1 MKPGRIAAWAI
12 TAIAVPGLAACSA
25 SSSGGTSS
33 TAGSSPSA
41 ASSPAGASSATGAS
55 APGASAP
62 GASAPGQSQPAAAGQ
77 AAGRLTPPGTH
88 LAFGGNATVGWVPPS
103 QATGNGAHQG
113 IKLQV
118 TVMSI
123 QKGTMADFRNV
134 ELNGSQR
141 NATPYY
147 VQLRV
152 TALSSTLPPKDSDP
166 AITFTAIDDRGQEQ
180 QSITF
185 LGTFSRCDDPFPPK
199 QFVTGKT
206 YQSCLAYLIPGG
218 GSIQKVQWDS
228 GPSAAN
234 QVTPYFERPIV
245 WG

>member
-12 TAIAVPGLAACSA
+12 AAVAVPGLAACS
-25 SSSGGTSS
+25 GTSS
-33 TAGSSPSA
+33 GSSPASPSSSAAAGTNSPAQSPASSQPAQGQGQTAGSGS
-41 ASSPAGASSATGAS
+41 
-55 APGASAP
+55 
-62 GASAPGQSQPAAAGQ
+62 
-77 AAGRLTPPGTH
+77 LTPPGTH
-88 LAFGGNATVGWVPPS
+88 LALGGPATVGWVPPS
-103 QATGNGAHQG
+103 QDLGTGAHKG

-118 TVMSI
+118 TVVSI

-134 ELNGSQR
+134 ELNGNQR
-141 NATPYY
+141 SSTPYY

-152 TALSSTLPPKDSDP
+152 TALSNATVPKDSDP

-185 LGTFSRCDDPFPPK
+185 LGTFSRCDDPTPPK
-199 QFVTGKT
+199 QLVSGKT

-218 GSIQKVQWDS
+218 GSIQKVQWDN
-228 GPSAAN
+228 GPAAAN
-234 QVTPYFERPIV
+234 AVTPYFDRPIV

>member
-12 TAIAVPGLAACSA
+12 AAVAVPGLAACS
-25 SSSGGTSS
+25 GTSS
-33 TAGSSPSA
+33 GSSPANPSTSA
-41 ASSPAGASSATGAS
+41 AAGTSSPVQPPAS
-55 APGASAP
+55 
-62 GASAPGQSQPAAAGQ
+62 SQPAAQGQTAGS
-77 AAGRLTPPGTH
+77 GSLTPPGTH
-88 LAFGGNATVGWVPPS
+88 LALGGPATVGWVPPS
-103 QATGNGAHQG
+103 QDLGTGAHKG

-118 TVMSI
+118 TVVSI

-134 ELNGSQR
+134 ELNGNQR
-141 NATPYY
+141 RSTPYY

-152 TALSSTLPPKDSDP
+152 TALSNASVPKDSDP

-185 LGTFSRCDDPFPPK
+185 LGTFSRCDDPTPPK
-199 QFVTGKT
+199 QFVSGKT

-218 GSIQKVQWDS
+218 GSIQKVQWDN
-228 GPSAAN
+228 GPAAAN
-234 QVTPYFERPIV
+234 AVTPYFDRPIV

>member
-12 TAIAVPGLAACSA
+12 AAVAVPGLAACSGSSPASSGSSPTA
-25 SSSGGTSS
+25 SSSAGTSS
-33 TAGSSPSA
+33 PAQSPTASQSAAQGQTAGSGS
-41 ASSPAGASSATGAS
+41 
-55 APGASAP
+55 
-62 GASAPGQSQPAAAGQ
+62 
-77 AAGRLTPPGTH
+77 LTPPGTH
-88 LAFGGNATVGWVPPS
+88 LAFGGPATVGWVPPS
-103 QATGNGAHQG
+103 QDLGTGAHKG

-118 TVMSI
+118 TVVSI

-134 ELNGSQR
+134 ELNGKQR
-141 NATPYY
+141 SSTPYY

-152 TALSSTLPPKDSDP
+152 TALSNASVPKDSDP

-185 LGTFSRCDDPFPPK
+185 LGTFSRCDDPTPPK
-199 QFVTGKT
+199 QFVSGKT

-218 GSIQKVQWDS
+218 GSIQKVQWDN
-228 GPSAAN
+228 GPAAAN
-234 QVTPYFERPIV
+234 EVTPYFDRPIV

>member
-12 TAIAVPGLAACSA
+12 AAVAVPGLAACSGSSPASSGSSPAA
-25 SSSGGTSS
+25 SSSAGTSS
-33 TAGSSPSA
+33 PAQ
-41 ASSPAGASSATGAS
+41 SPAG
-55 APGASAP
+55 
-62 GASAPGQSQPAAAGQ
+62 SQPAAQGQTAGS
-77 AAGRLTPPGTH
+77 GSLTPPGTH
-88 LAFGGNATVGWVPPS
+88 LALGGPATVGWVPPS
-103 QATGNGAHQG
+103 QDLGTGAHKG

-118 TVMSI
+118 AVVSI

-134 ELNGSQR
+134 ELNGTQR
-141 NATPYY
+141 NSTPYY

-152 TALSSTLPPKDSDP
+152 TALSNASVPKDSDP

-185 LGTFSRCDDPFPPK
+185 LGTFSRCDDPTPPK
-199 QFVTGKT
+199 QLVSGKT

-218 GSIQKVQWDS
+218 GSIQKVQWDN
-228 GPSAAN
+228 GPAAAN
-234 QVTPYFERPIV
+234 QVTPYFDRPIV

>member
-12 TAIAVPGLAACSA
+12 AAVAVPGLAACS
-25 SSSGGTSS
+25 GTSS
-33 TAGSSPSA
+33 GSSPASPGTPA
-41 ASSPAGASSATGAS
+41 AAGTSSPVQSPAS
-55 APGASAP
+55 
-62 GASAPGQSQPAAAGQ
+62 SQPAAQGRTAGS
-77 AAGRLTPPGTH
+77 GGLTPPGTR
-88 LAFGGNATVGWVPPS
+88 LAFGGPATVGWVPPS
-103 QATGNGAHQG
+103 QDLGTGAHKG

-118 TVMSI
+118 TVVSI

-134 ELNGSQR
+134 ELSGNQR
-141 NATPYY
+141 RSTPYY

-152 TALSSTLPPKDSDP
+152 TALSNASVPKDSDP

-185 LGTFSRCDDPFPPK
+185 LGTFSRCDDPTPPK
-199 QFVTGKT
+199 QFVSGKT

-218 GSIQKVQWDS
+218 GSIQKVQWDN
-228 GPSAAN
+228 GPAAAN
-234 QVTPYFERPIV
+234 AVTPYFDRPIV